1 MARSRMVKPEFWS
14 DEKLA
19 KVSRDARLTYI
30 GLWSCSD
37 DYGVTKG
44 NAAWLKSQIFP
55 YDDIGAC
62 SFTQWLKELEGEK
75 RIVSFN
81 HHGENYYYLPTFRLH
96 QRVDRPSRQRN
107 PEPPEDLL
115 AGGSRDCREG
125 SRGCGEGS
133 RQCSDETETETEA
146 ETEAET
152 ETETRTDTRTDTR
165 HDAKRHLRY
174 VFITDNEREK
184 LIDRMGEPAAL
195 EYIERLDGY
204 IGQIGEQ
211 KAKARYKSHYDTML
225 NWYRKDLSKGV
236 AGGGDKGAESVVE
249 RLDRL
254 ARKSKESHH
263 AGEA

>member
-1 MARSRMVKPEFWS
+1 MARSRVIKPEFWS

-19 KVSRDARLTYI
+19 KLSRDARLMYI
-30 GLWSCSD
+30 GLWNCAD

-55 YDDIGAC
+55 YDDIGASC
-62 SFTQWLKELEGEK
+62 LTQWLKDLEKEK
-75 RIVSFN
+75 RIVSFS
-81 HHGENYYYLPTFRLH
+81 HHGETYFYLPTFRLH

-107 PEPPEDLL
+107 PEPPEELL
-115 AGGSRDCREG
+115 VEYSRDCREG
-125 SRGCGEGS
+125 SRGC
-133 RQCSDETETETEA
+133 SDETETETEGKR
-146 ETEAET
+146 ETS
-152 ETETRTDTRTDTR
+152 TDTR
-165 HDAKRHLRY
+165 HEAKRHLRY

-225 NWYRKDLSKGV
+225 NWYRKDLSKGGAAG
-236 AGGGDKGAESVVE
+236 AGGEGAESVVE